1 MDILPSNDSIVKF
14 MKKFN
19 FSKGLIV
26 GLLTFVLAIATF
38 GAVKA
43 SAAVSGT
50 PEITVNITVTDKA
63 HGNHVSEYVFHQ
75 EADPDATRETV
86 ITPLR
91 MANNATIKGGT
102 AKLGQT
108 KEYYSN
114 IQSENF
120 TTINGYPAAD
130 FVTEDAEAYSY
141 AKAYTQITVRKR
153 TDVDAE
159 SLTPL
164 VFNIGFESNNAEYG
178 TAFADTVSGTAKT
191 VFTVKINNIDYTYT
205 VNKNDKATGD
215 VKVTLE
221 DLMKNAKKSD
231 NKTTIEAAY
240 PDGIQIATVKKG
252 NAAIADDDTA
262 IAYDSETKEFT
273 IKKQTGV
280 LSLADVAINVTAKP
294 AKVGLKFKVEAGDK
308 TYSST
313 VKIDNKDGKK
323 EIKPE
328 DILAAVVDAQSKAV
342 KVADK
347 VIVGYAGH
355 PVNSADAVITYVLA
369 DTVDADIDLTSNDNY
384 KIVLADAVTAVNYDA
399 ASDSL
404 VFTSPVPGVKIYWAN
419 VKKDAGASLKG
430 NAFKVL
436 TTTLASKNPF
446 YAKAS
451 LPLNDK
457 SAGLKVAEN
466 KATYLYYSSVAPADA
481 KTAYTPNLTIDGTL
495 YKKLTI
501 NVNYAI
507 ADPNNEALAIGSIV
521 TVDNDKNT
529 ATLASGTDA
538 FNAIIDRLQY
548 SKDGKTWYY
557 AKALQGN
564 DGRTRV
570 NPNDPVAFAVDENTI
585 TGVASIELPD
595 FDLGLVDKIDGEF
608 KWNSTASKYQLDNAV
623 RFYKITDTNSLGIEI
638 DDEVVEDIFGELA
651 VGDTTYTYVEGW
663 FATNSSWE
671 LQEFVPTTNV
681 FTVTGTPEAGE
692 DKITITVADGNA
704 TATSSNEDLT
714 VEVKEAPENTKYYK
728 YFKGWYTGRTDSA
741 LGTPA
746 DDVTEFADD
755 DVIVFK
761 KTPLDK
767 NSFKVTVSTKQTAE
781 DFGITVE
788 ADDDEETSL
797 GGSFVVNTV
806 YDDHA
811 FDGAYLYSYTSK
823 AKSDKLQFRLLGTAA
838 TVSPKANA
846 TRDTKAVK
854 VSIKNSKK
862 PGKVKLDVTKEAINV
877 KNGFDFAV
885 TESKDVLPGLN
896 DWTTIL
902 PFNKNASADASATN
916 PYVATA
922 TYVPYK
928 KLDDTN
934 GSSFTGIKVSSLPIS
949 KVIPSIGTAT
959 EGTWY
964 VWIRKS
970 ATSAAPAQQPTAVEI
985 TFKSVAPSLK
995 KIEEGDCATLKIN
1008 APADL
1013 AQVNYYALADEKNG
1027 LKIPTISK
1035 DENDTNTAAFE
1046 YLIIDAADYDASLSK
1061 IDFTSAKWTKVA
1073 AGTVITVDKAKS
1085 KYKLATAAST
1095 DKATDHTLVDGSY
1108 ILIRRAGKKGEVL
1121 ASKILV
1127 TKVATKS
1134 ITGSEEGATANDV
1147 LCLVSP

>member
-1 MDILPSNDSIVKF
+1 

-19 FSKGLIV
+19 LSKGLIV

-38 GAVKA
+38 GAIKA

-63 HGNHVSEYVFHQ
+63 HGNHVSEYVFHK
-75 EADPDATRETV
+75 EADPDATQYTV
-86 ITPLR
+86 ITPVL
-91 MANNATIKGGT
+91 MANNATIKNGI
-102 AKLGQT
+102 AKLGTT
-108 KEYYSN
+108 KEYYQN
-114 IQSENF
+114 IQSEYF
-120 TTINGYPAAD
+120 TTINGTPAAE

-141 AKAYTQITVRKR
+141 AKSGTQITVLKR

-178 TAFADTVSGTAKT
+178 TAFAETVSGTAKT

-215 VKVTLE
+215 AKVTLE

-252 NAAIADDDTA
+252 DAAIADDDTA
-262 IAYDSETKEFT
+262 IAYDSEKKEFT
-273 IKKQTGV
+273 IKKQTDV
-280 LSLADVAINVTAKP
+280 ISLADVAINVTAKP

-313 VKIDNKDGKK
+313 VKIDNKAGKK

-355 PVNSADAVITYVLA
+355 PVESADAVIAYVLA
-369 DTVDADIDLTSNDNY
+369 DTVDADIDLTSEDSC
-384 KIVLADAVTAVNYDA
+384 KIVLNDAVTAVNYDA

-430 NAFKVL
+430 NAFKAL
-436 TTTLASKNPF
+436 TTTRISKNSTV
-446 YAKAS
+446 AKAS

-495 YKKLTI
+495 YKKITI

-507 ADPNNEALAIGSIV
+507 ADPNNGALAIGSIV

-538 FNAIIDRLQY
+538 FNAIINRLQY

-557 AKALQGN
+557 AKAFQGN
-564 DGRTRV
+564 DGRTLV
-570 NPNDPVAFAVDENTI
+570 NPDDPVAFEVDNAT

-608 KWNSTASKYQLDNAV
+608 KWNSTASKYKLDDAV

-638 DDEVVEDIFGELA
+638 DDEVVEDIFGELE

-671 LQEFVPTTNV
+671 LQEFAPTTNV

-704 TATSSNEDLT
+704 TATSTNEELT
-714 VEVKEAPENTKYYK
+714 VEVEEAPANTTYYK

-741 LGTPA
+741 LGTLA
-746 DDVTEFADD
+746 EGVTENAD
-755 DVIVFK
+755 VNEIVFK

-767 NSFKVTVSTKQTAE
+767 DSFKVTVSTKQTAE
-781 DFGITVE
+781 DFGIKVE
-788 ADDDEETSL
+788 EDEDGETSL
-797 GGSFVVNTV
+797 GGSFIVYTV
-806 YDDHA
+806 YDIHA

-823 AKSDKLQFRLLGTAA
+823 AKSDKLQFRLLGTGA

-862 PGKVKLDVTKEAINV
+862 PGKVKLDVTKEAISV

-885 TESKDVLPGLN
+885 TESKDVLPELE

-916 PYVATA
+916 PYVKTA

-928 KLDDTN
+928 KLNETN
-934 GSSFTGIKVSSLPIS
+934 GSSFTGIKVSSIPIS

-970 ATSAAPAQQPTAVEI
+970 ATSAAPAQQPTPVEI
-985 TFKSVAPSLK
+985 SFKSVAPSLK

-1061 IDFTSAKWTKVA
+1061 IDFTSAKWTKVT
-1073 AGTVITVDKAKS
+1073 AGKVITVDKAKS
-1085 KYKLATAAST
+1085 KYKLASAAAS

>member
-1 MDILPSNDSIVKF
+1 M
-14 MKKFN
+14 
-19 FSKGLIV
+19 
-26 GLLTFVLAIATF
+26 LAIATF

-50 PEITVNITVTDKA
+50 PEVTVNITVTDKA
-63 HGNHVSEYVFHQ
+63 HGNHVSEYVFHLD
-75 EADPDATRETV
+75 ANPDADTETQ
-86 ITPLR
+86 ITPVR
-91 MANNATIKGGT
+91 MANYATIKNGT
-102 AKLGQT
+102 AKLGET
-108 KEYYSN
+108 KQYYQN
-114 IQSENF
+114 IQGLGF
-120 TTINGYPAAD
+120 TTINGTPAAE
-130 FVTEDAEAYSY
+130 FVTEDADAY
-141 AKAYTQITVRKR
+141 AYYKVGTSITVLKR

-164 VFNIGFESNNAEYG
+164 AFNIGFESDNAEYG

-191 VFTVKINNIDYTYT
+191 VFTVKINDIDYTYT

-215 VKVTLE
+215 AKVTLE

-252 NAAIADDDTA
+252 NADIADDDTA
-262 IAYDSETKEFT
+262 IAYDSEAKEFT
-273 IKKQTGV
+273 IKKQTSV

-313 VKIDNKDGKK
+313 VKIDNKAEKK
-323 EIKPE
+323 QIKPE

-355 PVNSADAVITYVLA
+355 PVNSADAVITYSLA
-369 DTVDADIDLTSNDNY
+369 NTVDADIDLTSNDNY
-384 KIVLADAVTAVNYDA
+384 KIVLAEAVTAVNYDA

-436 TTTLASKNPF
+436 TTTIASKNPF

-466 KATYLYYSSVAPADA
+466 KATYLYYTVAAPADA

-507 ADPNNEALAIGSIV
+507 ADPNNDDLAIGSIV

-538 FNAIIDRLQY
+538 FNAIINRLQY

-564 DGRTRV
+564 DGTTLV

-623 RFYKITDTNSLGIEI
+623 RFYNITDTNSLGIEI
-638 DDEVVEDIFGELA
+638 DDEAQIGLFGNLA
-651 VGDTTYTYVEGW
+651 VDDTTYTYVEGW
-663 FATNSSWE
+663 FATDSSWQ
-671 LQEFVPTTNV
+671 LQEFDPTAV
-681 FTVTGTPEAGE
+681 FTVTGTPEVG

-704 TATSSNEDLT
+704 TPTSSNEDLT
-714 VEVKEAPENTKYYK
+714 VEVKETLENTKYYK
-728 YFKGWYTGRTDSA
+728 YFKGWYTGRTNSA
-741 LGTPA
+741 LGELAEGVTDYA
-746 DDVTEFADD
+746 DADE
-755 DVIVFK
+755 IVFK

-767 NSFKVTVSTKQTAE
+767 NSFKVTVSAKQTAE
-781 DFGITVE
+781 EFGITVE
-788 ADDDEETSL
+788 EDEDGETSL
-797 GGSFVVNTV
+797 GGSFMVYTV
-806 YDDHA
+806 YDIHA

-823 AKSDKLQFRLLGTAA
+823 AKSDKLQFRLLGTGA

-877 KNGFDFAV
+877 KNGFDYAV
-885 TESKDVLPGLN
+885 TQSKDVLPKLE

-916 PYVATA
+916 PYVKTE

-1085 KYKLATAAST
+1085 KYKLASAAAT